1 MYDNNN
7 FSCPWKTC
15 KKGIC
20 TDPGGNWFYRPIS
33 LDYLDC
39 RLDQNLQKTKRK
51 IRSRKTKSTASD
63 FIVRYKDLRSNSE
76 LAECPFQR
84 MSMNCLYIN
93 ICETDWIYYGRRK
106 WVKCDFFVISQWKFY
121 NEDEINMLLKFDLFT
136 ILMKYSLCKIYTVRI
151 IEW

>member
-7 FSCPWKTC
+7 FSCSRKRC
-15 KKGIC
+15 KKGISV
-20 TDPGGNWFYRPIS
+20 DPGGNWFYRPSS

-51 IRSRKTKSTASD
+51 IRSRKTKSTAID
-63 FIVRYKDLRSNSE
+63 FIVRYKDLRSNSK

-93 ICETDWIYYGRRK
+93 ICETD
-106 WVKCDFFVISQWKFY
+106 
-121 NEDEINMLLKFDLFT
+121 
-136 ILMKYSLCKIYTVRI
+136 
-151 IEW
+151 